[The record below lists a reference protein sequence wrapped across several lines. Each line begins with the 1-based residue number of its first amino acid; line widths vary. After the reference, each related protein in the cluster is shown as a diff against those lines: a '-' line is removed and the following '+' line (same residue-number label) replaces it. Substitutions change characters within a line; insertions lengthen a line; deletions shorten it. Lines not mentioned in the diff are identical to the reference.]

1 MTPLET
7 LIEKLTK
14 KKFELANDSRK
25 MNLSENDIH
34 IVKGSVF
41 VIERIIETATD
52 LLHTEQSLILQSHS
66 EGFDAG
72 YSRAMDDSINMDM
85 GWDISNYTPKE
96 QYLNNIK
103 EQFKK

>member
-41 VIERIIETATD
+41 VIESIIEEMS
-52 LLHTEQSLILQSHS
+52 LLLPAQQSLILQSHS

-72 YSRAMDDSINMDM
+72 VSYAIYLSGAGEIFSELPP
-85 GWDISNYTPKE
+85 TKE
-96 QYLNNIK
+96 QYLNQIK
-103 EQFKK
+103 SQLNK